1 LKKRTVAVDDSLS
14 PILDNL
20 RRNGYL
26 TVKTGAQ
33 DVDAI
38 IINGIDDNF
47 MGMENIKQDVPI
59 INAQGKTAEQVLREL
74 EQKF

>member
-1 LKKRTVAVDDSLS
+1 MKKRTVAVDDSLS